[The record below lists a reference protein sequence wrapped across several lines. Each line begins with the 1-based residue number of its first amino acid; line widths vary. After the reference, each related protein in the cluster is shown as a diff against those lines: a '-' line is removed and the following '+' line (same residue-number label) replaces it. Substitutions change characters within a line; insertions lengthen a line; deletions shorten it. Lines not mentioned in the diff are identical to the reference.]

1 MEATI
6 SRAEHDAAMRQK
18 QGQIDALRHELAELK
33 RLIFAAKSERFV
45 PAAPV
50 AEQMALWDQEL
61 PHDDAACGG
70 GQPAT
75 EKISYERRRKAKQS
89 HPGRTP
95 LPQHL
100 PVRQIR
106 VEPPGQDTSDLIEI
120 GQDITRKVDYTPG
133 KLEVIEYVRPR
144 YVRRRRRPT
153 AKADQQEAEQH
164 GEGPE
169 DGEASAVI
177 QAPAPD
183 QVLPKAIAG
192 AGLLTQLV
200 IAKFI
205 DHLPLYRQR
214 AMLRRDYDWDIAS
227 STLGDWFAAT
237 CTLLEPLYAALAKQV
252 LDTDYLQGDESRIT
266 VLERG
271 AEPTKN
277 KSHRYPPKS
286 RKVHLGYMWVF
297 RNPVAGGVLFAYRP
311 GRGANILHETLDT
324 FTGQLQSDGYSAYTS
339 FMKAHP
345 GVVLVS
351 CLAHIRR
358 KFFDARANHRELAEM
373 ALGAIQ
379 YLYRIED
386 ICRRYGLGSERR
398 RQLRQRYA
406 RPAYT
411 ALLEWV
417 NEQRRTSLS
426 KGGIGKALNY
436 AHNHL
441 PRLGAYLDD
450 GRIEIDNNLIE
461 NKIRPLALGRK
472 NYLFAGSRQG
482 AQRAAMLYSFFGSCR
497 EAGVNEREWLHDVL
511 LRIGSH
517 PINRIEELLPG
528 RWKAKV

>member
-1 MEATI
+1 MEATV
-6 SRAEHDAAMRQK
+6 SRAEYEAAIRQK
-18 QGQIDALRHELAELK
+18 QGQIDALRHELDQLK
-33 RLIFAAKSERFV
+33 RLIFGVKSERFV
-45 PAAPV
+45 PAAAAAP
-50 AEQMALWDQEL
+50 EQMALWQQEKTEKREGEPL
-61 PHDDAACGG
+61 K
-70 GQPAT
+70 
-75 EKISYERRRKAKQS
+75 EKISYQRRKARKKT

-95 LPQHL
+95 LPEHL

-120 GQDITRKVDYTPG
+120 GQDVTRKVDYTPG

-144 YVRRRRRPT
+144 YVRRRRPT
-153 AKADQQEAEQH
+153 AKADQYEAGQH

-169 DGEASAVI
+169 DAEESAVI

-192 AGLLTQLV
+192 AGLLTQLA

-214 AMLRRDYDWDIAS
+214 AMFRRDYDWDIAS

-237 CTLLEPLYAALAKQV
+237 CTLLEPLYAALEKRV

-271 AEPTKN
+271 GEQTKN

-311 GRGANILHETLDT
+311 GRGANILHETLDS
-324 FTGQLQSDGYSAYTS
+324 FGGILQSDGYSAYTS

-358 KFFDARANHRELAEM
+358 KFFDARSNHPELAEM
-373 ALGAIQ
+373 ALRAIQ

-386 ICRRYGLGSERR
+386 ICRRYELAPERR
-398 RQLRQRYA
+398 RWLRQRYA

-417 NEQRRTSLS
+417 NEQRRASLS

-436 AHNHL
+436 AYNHL

-482 AQRAAMLYSFFGSCR
+482 ARRAAMLYSFFGSCR

-511 LRIGSH
+511 LRIGAH

-528 RWKAKV
+528 LWKAKV

>member
-1 MEATI
+1 
-6 SRAEHDAAMRQK
+6 
-18 QGQIDALRHELAELK
+18 
-33 RLIFAAKSERFV
+33 
-45 PAAPV
+45 
-50 AEQMALWDQEL
+50 
-61 PHDDAACGG
+61 
-70 GQPAT
+70 
-75 EKISYERRRKAKQS
+75 
-89 HPGRTP
+89 
-95 LPQHL
+95 
-100 PVRQIR
+100 
-106 VEPPGQDTSDLIEI
+106 
-120 GQDITRKVDYTPG
+120 
-133 KLEVIEYVRPR
+133 
-144 YVRRRRRPT
+144 
-153 AKADQQEAEQH
+153 
-164 GEGPE
+164 
-169 DGEASAVI
+169 
-177 QAPAPD
+177 
-183 QVLPKAIAG
+183 
-192 AGLLTQLV
+192 
-200 IAKFI
+200 
-205 DHLPLYRQR
+205 
-214 AMLRRDYDWDIAS
+214 MLRRDYDWNIPS

-237 CTLLEPLYAALAKQV
+237 CALLEPLYAALQRQV

-271 AEPTKN
+271 GEQTKN

-311 GRGANILHETLDT
+311 GRGANILHETLDS
-324 FTGQLQSDGYSAYTS
+324 FGGILQSDGYSAYTS

-358 KFFDARANHRELAEM
+358 KFFDARSNHRELAEL
-373 ALGAIQ
+373 ALRAIQ

-386 ICRRYGLGSERR
+386 ICRRYGLGPERR

-406 RPAYT
+406 RPAYS

-417 NEQRRTSLS
+417 GEQRRTNLS
-426 KGGIGKALNY
+426 KGSIGKALNY
-436 AHNHL
+436 AYNHL

-517 PINRIEELLPG
+517 PISRIEELLPG
-528 RWKAKV
+528 QWAKE

>member
-1 MEATI
+1 MEATV
-6 SRAEHDAAMRQK
+6 SRAEYEAAIRQK

-33 RLIFAAKSERFV
+33 RLIFGAKSERFV
-45 PAAPV
+45 PATA
-50 AEQMALWDQEL
+50 AAAAKQMALWPPQVDPEE
-61 PHDDAACGG
+61 PVE
-70 GQPAT
+70 PAK
-75 EKISYERRRKAKQS
+75 ERISYQRRKTKAKP

-95 LPQHL
+95 LPEHL
-100 PVRQIR
+100 PVRQVR
-106 VEPPGQDTSDLIEI
+106 VEPTGQDTSTLVEI
-120 GQDITRKVDYTPG
+120 GQDITRKVDYIPG
-133 KLEVIEYVRPR
+133 KLEVIEYIRPR
-144 YVRRRRRPT
+144 YVRP
-153 AKADQQEAEQH
+153 AANASQHEEVQHAE
-164 GEGPE
+164 G
-169 DGEASAVI
+169 SAVI

-192 AGLLTQLV
+192 AGLLTQLA

-214 AMLRRDYDWDIAS
+214 AMFRRDYDWDIPS

-237 CTLLEPLYAALAKQV
+237 CTLLEPLYAALEQQV

-311 GRGANILHETLDT
+311 GRGANILHETLDS
-324 FTGQLQSDGYSAYTS
+324 FGGILQSDGYSAYTS

-358 KFFDARANHRELAEM
+358 KFFDARSNHPELAEL
-373 ALGAIQ
+373 ALHAIQ

-417 NEQRRTSLS
+417 NEQRRTNLS

-436 AHNHL
+436 AYNHL

-450 GRIEIDNNLIE
+450 GHIEIDNNLIE

-528 RWKAKV
+528 RWKANV

>member
-1 MEATI
+1 MEATV
-6 SRAEHDAAMRQK
+6 SRAEYEEL
-18 QGQIDALRHELAELK
+18 QGRYNALRHELDQLK
-33 RLIFAAKSERFV
+33 RLIFGVKSERFV
-45 PAAPV
+45 PATPTAP
-50 AEQMALWDQEL
+50 EQMALWQEGGTEE
-61 PHDDAACGG
+61 AAE
-70 GQPAT
+70 PIK
-75 EKISYERRRKAKQS
+75 EKISYERRKTKS
-89 HPGRTP
+89 KPHPGRTP
-95 LPQHL
+95 LPEHL
-100 PVRQIR
+100 PVRR
-106 VEPPGQDTSDLIEI
+106 VRIEPAEDTEGLIEI
-120 GQDITRKVDYTPG
+120 GQDVTRKVDYTPG

-144 YVRRRRRPT
+144 YVRPKTKVSR
-153 AKADQQEAEQH
+153 DEAGQH

-177 QAPAPD
+177 QAAAPD

-358 KFFDARANHRELAEM
+358 KFFDARSNHRELAEM

-386 ICRRYGLGSERR
+386 ICRRYELGPERR

-417 NEQRRTSLS
+417 NEQRRTNLS
-426 KGGIGKALNY
+426 KGGIGKALSY
-436 AHNHL
+436 AYNHL

-528 RWKAKV
+528 RWKAEV